1 MKRNIL
7 RVFGVLFSILIIA
20 SVFLP
25 YGKNGV
31 PLFVLNNT
39 SEIILPV
46 LIMAFGSL
54 SILLYILNTHCEFA
68 ISTSG
73 AVLFFVIIEAVYAI
87 SNKTLNEFNLGYY
100 ALAAG
105 SVLLFFNTILILFT
119 KKKEKEEVNASADTT
134 VTNNTVVNDIT
145 PVQSVDLISELNY
158 EKPIEQPVQ
167 LEPVEQI
174 IPTPVVQEPISF
186 DEPVVAPIQE
196 PQVQQPISFDE
207 PVVAPIQEPQVQ
219 QPEVNVFNTP
229 TQSVETPIQEI
240 EPVSDINYG
249 SVVNNPLPEIQF
261 EQMPEYK
268 EPIKP
273 IYEEPKEVRP
283 EDNPAL
289 QSLFEPSQPV
299 SNPVEIKT
307 EPINFDVP
315 QDNPVLQQFDQP
327 MSFISQPVE
336 TQNTQ
341 QTIDSEEA
349 GMSIFNNH

>member
-7 RVFGVLFSILIIA
+7 RIFGVLFSILIIA

-46 LIMAFGSL
+46 LIMAFGAL

-105 SVLLFFNTILILFT
+105 AVLLFFNTVLILFT
-119 KKKEKEEVNASADTT
+119 KKKVKEEPVAVENTS
-134 VTNNTVVNDIT
+134 VTNNTVVNET
-145 PVQSVDLISELNY
+145 VPVQNVDMINELNY
-158 EKPIEQPVQ
+158 EKPIEPVTPVI
-167 LEPVEQI
+167 ESVEQSI
-174 IPTPVVQEPISF
+174 MFEQQPIVEPTPVVE
-186 DEPVVAPIQE
+186 
-196 PQVQQPISFDE
+196 QQPISFDE
-207 PVVAPIQEPQVQ
+207 PVIQEPALA

-229 TQSVETPIQEI
+229 TQTVETPIQEL
-240 EPVSDINYG
+240 EPISDINYG

-261 EQMPEYK
+261 EQIPEYK

>member
-46 LIMAFGSL
+46 LIMAFGAL

-73 AVLFFVIIEAVYAI
+73 AVLFFVVIEAVYAI

-100 ALAAG
+100 ALAGG

-119 KKKEKEEVNASADTT
+119 KKKVKEEVT
-134 VTNNTVVNDIT
+134 VTNEPVVNEA
-145 PVQSVDLISELNY
+145 PVQSVDMISELNY

-167 LEPVEQI
+167 LEPVEQTI
-174 IPTPVVQEPISF
+174 QAPAQEPITF
-186 DEPVVAPIQE
+186 EQTIPE
-196 PQVQQPISFDE
+196 PQVQQPIAFE
-207 PVVAPIQEPQVQ
+207 QPIQEPVVEQANVFGTPVQ
-219 QPEVNVFNTP
+219 EQPQVNVFNTP
-229 TQSVETPIQEI
+229 TQPVETPIQEI

-249 SVVNNPLPEIQF
+249 SVVSNPLPEIQF

-289 QSLFEPSQPV
+289 QSLFEPSQPT
-299 SNPVEIKT
+299 SEPVEIKT
-307 EPINFDVP
+307 EPIKFETP

-341 QTIDSEEA
+341 QSMDTEEA

>member
-7 RVFGVLFSILIIA
+7 RIFGVLFSILIIA

-46 LIMAFGSL
+46 LIMAFGAL

-100 ALAAG
+100 ALAVGA
-105 SVLLFFNTILILFT
+105 VLLFFNTILILFT
-119 KKKEKEEVNASADTT
+119 KKKVKEEPVAVENTSVN
-134 VTNNTVVNDIT
+134 NNTVVNET
-145 PVQSVDLISELNY
+145 VPVQNVDMINELNY
-158 EKPIEQPVQ
+158 EKPIEPVTPVI
-167 LEPVEQI
+167 EPVEQSI
-174 IPTPVVQEPISF
+174 MFEQQPIVEPTPVVE
-186 DEPVVAPIQE
+186 
-196 PQVQQPISFDE
+196 QQPISFDE
-207 PVVAPIQEPQVQ
+207 PVIQEPQVQ

-229 TQSVETPIQEI
+229 TQTVETPIQEL
-240 EPVSDINYG
+240 EPISDINYG